1 MTKVGKWLKRKNLEK
16 ITELATKKENTIAI
30 IAKQM
35 NIHPAT
41 FYRWLE
47 QYEEISEAFE
57 NGRRCIDEEVES
69 SFFRMCTG
77 YKETVSE
84 EKVIDGEVVELKK
97 EIYIPPSVPAMT
109 FYLQNR
115 LPDKWRPTKAII
127 FGGDDG
133 DDGNTGV
140 VILAEVIEDVESA
153 EFTEGADNSDG

>member
-1 MTKVGKWLKRKNLEK
+1 MAKVGKWLKTKNLEK
-16 ITELATKKENTIAI
+16 ITEWATKKENTIAI
-30 IAKQM
+30 IAQKM

-57 NGRRCIDEEVES
+57 NGRRCIDEEVET
-69 SFFRMCTG
+69 SFFRTCIG

-84 EKVIDGEVVELKK
+84 EKVVDGEVVELKK

-115 LPDKWRPTKAII
+115 MPDKWKKEQKDITA
-127 FGGDDG
+127 FAELEE
-133 DDGNTGV
+133 NTGV
-140 VILAEVIEDVESA
+140 VMLPEVIEETQAA
-153 EFTEGADNSDG
+153 EYAEGEDNSDG

>member
-1 MTKVGKWLKRKNLEK
+1 MAKVGKWLKTKNLEK
-16 ITELATKKENTIAI
+16 ITEWAAKKEHTIAI
-30 IAKQM
+30 IAQKM

-57 NGRRCIDEEVES
+57 NGRRCIDEEVET
-69 SFFRMCTG
+69 SFFRTCIG

-84 EKVIDGEVVELKK
+84 EKVVDGEVVELKK

-115 LPDKWRPTKAII
+115 MPDKWKKEQKDITA
-127 FGGDDG
+127 FAELEE
-133 DDGNTGV
+133 NTGV
-140 VILAEVIEDVESA
+140 VMLPEVIEEIQAA
-153 EFTEGADNSDG
+153 EFTEEEYNSDE

>member
-1 MTKVGKWLKRKNLEK
+1 MAKVRKWLKTKNLEK

-47 QYEEISEAFE
+47 NYEEISEAFE

-69 SFFRMCTG
+69 SFFKTCIG
-77 YKETVSE
+77 YKETVTE
-84 EKVIDGEVVELKK
+84 EKIVDGEVKELKK

-115 LPDKWRPTKAII
+115 MPDKWKKEQKDITA
-127 FGGDDG
+127 FAELEE
-133 DDGNTGV
+133 NTGV
-140 VILAEVIEDVESA
+140 VMLPEVIEDIQEA
-153 EFTEGADNSDG
+153 EYAEGEDNSDG